1 MEGSTLPVNKDKK
14 PYFVSITQRL
24 VQDVRNDTGEYE
36 VWLTDE
42 ELSGLKDR
50 LNDLGQDEDYSFRRA
65 VVPYKSAD
73 HDDAIDQFD
82 EKTVR
87 LYEFIRSSGTDETR
101 RTIDELGIIPKLEN
115 TGYQD
120 KGYGDGSPTNK

>member
-1 MEGSTLPVNKDKK
+1 MEGSILAANAEKK
-14 PYFVSITQRL
+14 QYFVSVKHGLIQ
-24 VQDVRNDTGEYE
+24 QARNETGEFE

-42 ELSGLKDR
+42 ELSVLKDS
-50 LNDLGQDEDYSFRRA
+50 LDELQQDDEYSFRRA
-65 VVPYKSAD
+65 AVPYKSAD
-73 HDDAIDQFD
+73 HDDGIDQFD

-87 LYEFIRSSGTDETR
+87 VYQYLRDYGTDETR
-101 RTIDELGIIPKLEN
+101 SLIDGMSVIRKLEN